1 MTRKPLPYLC
11 IIMAAYAAVTSIS
24 PDMFGAPP
32 IIRGAIII
40 FILGVIVASAILL
53 IKEFME

>member
-1 MTRKPLPYLC
+1 MTRKPLPYL
-11 IIMAAYAAVTSIS
+11 IAIMLAHAVATSIS
-24 PDMFGAPP
+24 PDMFGAHP

>member
-1 MTRKPLPYLC
+1 MTRKPLPYLVV
-11 IIMAAYAAVTSIS
+11 IMAAYATAVAIS

-32 IIRGAIII
+32 IVRGAIII
-40 FILGVIVASAILL
+40 FMLGVIVSSAILL